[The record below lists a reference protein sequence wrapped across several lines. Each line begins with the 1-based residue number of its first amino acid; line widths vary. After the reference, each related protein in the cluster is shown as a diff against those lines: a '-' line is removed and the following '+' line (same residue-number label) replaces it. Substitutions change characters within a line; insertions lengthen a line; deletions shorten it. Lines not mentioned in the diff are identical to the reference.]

1 MKVLGRPNENL
12 DEDEENDNSW
22 NSYKS
27 WSPWEKIELTIP
39 SKFVSP
45 IKYNG
50 KLFIFWVTITTLS
63 KSKIESG
70 ATVNEG
76 YSHKIDLNYSY
87 LLSSGKWLQPQKIAD
102 FFTGAG
108 DPDDNT
114 LYGFN
119 NSLLKN
125 RIYPFISGNNEI
137 LVDYL
142 RSNGTNS
149 YLGTFS
155 LNTYHNVLTEN
166 FPETRSYF
174 NDNFCKWR
182 VLDNAVYIGKELDT
196 PINYFIGESNDVY
209 AHYNANSEA
218 QITLQSDATII
229 AIPLDPVYNNLNQE
243 IRIVQNNDN
252 DYLLKLDEVNY
263 LIRWTLN
270 GEKSPEWSFGAEWKI
285 YKKYVE
291 SNREM
296 IRLNTTS
303 IKELVNV
310 FSTSDLDGFLQITS
324 QQTPEIPAKLKF
336 IDHEKLLPP
345 HSELFSLDWMGSHGL
360 YYQELFFHI
369 PYTIA
374 NHLNKEGKYKEA
386 DYWYRKIFD
395 PSAKYEPN
403 VESDRYW
410 QFLQFRNQTVESL
423 LDMLTNRAAID
434 EFENN
439 PFNPHAIARIR
450 ISAYQKNIVMKY
462 IDNILDWADSLF
474 KMDTWEANT
483 EALMLYMLAKDI
495 LGERPEP
502 VGKCETA
509 VEEKN
514 CGCENPV
521 TYDAIKNYEGGLEV
535 SEFIHYVDN
544 WIPISSIE
552 TEVVIGDS
560 TGLGS
565 ISSRE
570 SALRTGL
577 ELETSEKTSLNQ
589 FSEVYS
595 TELLP
600 MLGTQTMIKKGSN
613 LVFCIPHNEKIFEY
627 WDRVDDR
634 LFKLRNCMNIDG
646 VKRSLAL
653 FQPPIDPAL
662 LVAAF
667 AAGLSIDDVLNSLYG
682 DLPAYRFSYLIDRAK
697 GYAGTVQ
704 GMANSLL
711 SALEKKDNEQLT
723 LLRSTQEQNLLKM
736 TKEVKKKAID
746 DAKANLQATMEGMTN
761 TMNKQLHYFGL
772 IENGLNTWEVLN
784 QTSVHN
790 STLYANYENIQNLT
804 AAIVSLIPQIGAP
817 TSMNF
822 GGNQLQNAARAAGKA
837 LSAVAAIHRSIGN
850 SASLEGS
857 NQRRKED
864 WEFQL
869 KLSEQELKQV
879 QQQIISAQIRLAMAE
894 KDLEIHEKQMDQV
907 KEIHEFYKSKFTNLD
922 LYGFLSKSLNTY
934 QRMAYN
940 MAVDMAQQAEA
951 AYKFE
956 TGEDT
961 YTGVSGGTF
970 WDSTKAGLLSGEQL
984 TLELQNM
991 EVKYMEWNHRQM
1003 EIRQSFSMLMM
1014 DPAALVELRKD
1025 GACTFKIPE
1034 WAFDL
1039 QYPGHYRRRIVSV
1052 QLTMPCIVGP
1062 YQNVAAT
1069 LTFING
1075 RLNKLGKEGGT
1086 VLFPFGGSKMVA
1098 TSSAQNDGGQFDLN
1112 FRDERYLPF
1121 EGAGAVES
1129 EWRLDLPTA
1138 LKSFDYNAIADVI
1151 FHISYRSKYDGVFKG
1166 VVEGNLKA
1174 SINDGGLKRLV
1185 SLRQEFPELWYELE
1199 RNGST
1204 NFDLSKVKFPYFA
1217 NVRDEVYIIKYFKI
1231 GDDGEISWPLLVES
1245 TDLYPLDNSLH
1256 TYDNDVLI
1264 LIEYKLV

>member
-1 MKVLGRPNENL
+1 MGLEQHIDGSRMQLGKLDMQDALLKQWEWRKNYRVWEANVRVYIHTENWIEPELRDNKTPLFKTLEDELLQQKITLESAEAAYKEYLKGFEEVGQLAIAGVYFEELSNVPTYHIFGRTTTDPYIYYYRTMKILGRPIENL
-12 DEDEENDNSW
+12 DEDEENDKTW
-22 NSYKS
+22 NSQKS

-125 RIYPFISGNNEI
+125 RIYPFIRNNE
-137 LVDYL
+137 LWVDYL

-149 YLGTFS
+149 YLGTFI

-166 FPETRSYF
+166 APNERDDFTD
-174 NDNFCKWR
+174 NDCKWR
-182 VLDNAVYIGKELDT
+182 VLDNAVYIGRAAGSIFS
-196 PINYFIGESNDVY
+196 PIKYFLGESNYVY
-209 AHYNANSEA
+209 AHYNANSEV

-229 AIPLDPVYNNLNQE
+229 AQPLDPLFNRLNQE

-270 GEKSPEWSFGAEWKI
+270 GENNPKWSFGDNWKI

-291 SNREM
+291 GNREM

-303 IKELVNV
+303 IKDLVKI
-310 FSTSDLDGFLQITS
+310 FSKSDIDGFLQISS
-324 QQTPEIPAKLKF
+324 QQIPEIQPRLNF
-336 IDHEKLLPP
+336 IDGAKLLPP
-345 HSELFSLDWMGSHGL
+345 FNELFSLDWLGSHGL

-395 PSAKYEPN
+395 PSAKYEPIIG
-403 VESDRYW
+403 SDRYW

-434 EFENN
+434 EYENN

-462 IDNILDWADSLF
+462 IDNIVDWADNLF

-495 LGERPEP
+495 LGDRPEP
-502 VGKCETA
+502 LGKCDTA
-509 VEEKN
+509 VKEEN
-514 CGCENPV
+514 CGCPEPL
-521 TYDAIKNYEGGLEV
+521 TFDAIKNYEGGLEV

-544 WIPISSIE
+544 WIPISSIA

-560 TGLGS
+560 TDLGS

-570 SALRTGL
+570 SVSRTGL

-589 FSEVYS
+589 FSEVYP

-600 MLGTQTMIKKGSN
+600 MIGSQAMIKKGSN

-627 WDRVDDR
+627 WDRVEDR

-682 DLPAYRFSYLIDRAK
+682 DLPAYRFTYLIERAK

-711 SALEKKDNEQLT
+711 SALEKK
-723 LLRSTQEQNLLKM
+723 
-736 TKEVKKKAID
+736 
-746 DAKANLQATMEGMTN
+746 
-761 TMNKQLHYFGL
+761 TMN
-772 IENGLNTWEVLN
+772 N
-784 QTSVHN
+784 
-790 STLYANYENIQNLT
+790 
-804 AAIVSLIPQIGAP
+804 
-817 TSMNF
+817 
-822 GGNQLQNAARAAGKA
+822 
-837 LSAVAAIHRSIGN
+837 
-850 SASLEGS
+850 
-857 NQRRKED
+857 
-864 WEFQL
+864 
-869 KLSEQELKQV
+869 
-879 QQQIISAQIRLAMAE
+879 
-894 KDLEIHEKQMDQV
+894 
-907 KEIHEFYKSKFTNLD
+907 
-922 LYGFLSKSLNTY
+922 
-934 QRMAYN
+934 
-940 MAVDMAQQAEA
+940 
-951 AYKFE
+951 
-956 TGEDT
+956 
-961 YTGVSGGTF
+961 
-970 WDSTKAGLLSGEQL
+970 
-984 TLELQNM
+984 
-991 EVKYMEWNHRQM
+991 
-1003 EIRQSFSMLMM
+1003 
-1014 DPAALVELRKD
+1014 
-1025 GACTFKIPE
+1025 
-1034 WAFDL
+1034 
-1039 QYPGHYRRRIVSV
+1039 
-1052 QLTMPCIVGP
+1052 
-1062 YQNVAAT
+1062 
-1069 LTFING
+1069 
-1075 RLNKLGKEGGT
+1075 
-1086 VLFPFGGSKMVA
+1086 
-1098 TSSAQNDGGQFDLN
+1098 
-1112 FRDERYLPF
+1112 
-1121 EGAGAVES
+1121 
-1129 EWRLDLPTA
+1129 
-1138 LKSFDYNAIADVI
+1138 
-1151 FHISYRSKYDGVFKG
+1151 
-1166 VVEGNLKA
+1166 
-1174 SINDGGLKRLV
+1174 
-1185 SLRQEFPELWYELE
+1185 
-1199 RNGST
+1199 
-1204 NFDLSKVKFPYFA
+1204 
-1217 NVRDEVYIIKYFKI
+1217 
-1231 GDDGEISWPLLVES
+1231 
-1245 TDLYPLDNSLH
+1245 
-1256 TYDNDVLI
+1256 
-1264 LIEYKLV
+1264 

>member
-1 MKVLGRPNENL
+1 
-12 DEDEENDNSW
+12 
-22 NSYKS
+22 
-27 WSPWEKIELTIP
+27 
-39 SKFVSP
+39 
-45 IKYNG
+45 
-50 KLFIFWVTITTLS
+50 
-63 KSKIESG
+63 
-70 ATVNEG
+70 
-76 YSHKIDLNYSY
+76 
-87 LLSSGKWLQPQKIAD
+87 
-102 FFTGAG
+102 
-108 DPDDNT
+108 
-114 LYGFN
+114 
-119 NSLLKN
+119 
-125 RIYPFISGNNEI
+125 
-137 LVDYL
+137 
-142 RSNGTNS
+142 
-149 YLGTFS
+149 
-155 LNTYHNVLTEN
+155 
-166 FPETRSYF
+166 
-174 NDNFCKWR
+174 
-182 VLDNAVYIGKELDT
+182 
-196 PINYFIGESNDVY
+196 
-209 AHYNANSEA
+209 
-218 QITLQSDATII
+218 
-229 AIPLDPVYNNLNQE
+229 
-243 IRIVQNNDN
+243 
-252 DYLLKLDEVNY
+252 
-263 LIRWTLN
+263 
-270 GEKSPEWSFGAEWKI
+270 
-285 YKKYVE
+285 
-291 SNREM
+291 
-296 IRLNTTS
+296 
-303 IKELVNV
+303 
-310 FSTSDLDGFLQITS
+310 
-324 QQTPEIPAKLKF
+324 
-336 IDHEKLLPP
+336 
-345 HSELFSLDWMGSHGL
+345 MGSHGL

-535 SEFIHYVDN
+535 SEFINYVDN
-544 WIPISSIE
+544 WIPISSVE

-940 MAVDMAQQAEA
+940 MAVDMAKQAEA

-1245 TDLYPLDNSLH
+1245 TDLYP
-1256 TYDNDVLI
+1256 
-1264 LIEYKLV
+1264 